1 MWKRW
6 LITCLVLAGLAA
18 GATVVAIRHDAGRE
32 PVAHETVAVET
43 VKLERRT
50 LSTVT
55 TLPGSLGF
63 GAARPLAGHTEAT
76 VTWLPAVGT
85 TIRRG
90 GQLFRADD
98 QPVTLFYGGLPLF
111 RPIAT
116 PAMKGRDVRI
126 IVDNLRALG
135 YRTGPQRSR
144 EEGELTPGL
153 IAAIKRW
160 QKDLERPVTGT
171 VAVGDIEVQSGPVR
185 VESIV
190 VQPGSTANV
199 QLMTVTSTRKVITV
213 AAEPGDAAAFRR
225 GGRVTVSLPDDR
237 TVKARVLSVGR
248 DVTSAGDGPGNDTPK
263 LTVTITVDDPASL
276 AKLDT
281 AEVEVNFPGRTRKN
295 VLTAP
300 IEALV
305 ALSEGGY
312 AVQGPNG
319 LVAVRTGMFA
329 DGWVEITGGGL
340 DEGTDVVIAS

>member
-6 LITCLVLAGLAA
+6 LIACLVVAGLAA
-18 GATVVAIRHDAGRE
+18 GATFVATRHSAGRE
-32 PVAHETVAVET
+32 PVTPETVAVET
-43 VKLERRT
+43 AKLERRT

-55 TLPGSLGF
+55 SMPGALGF
-63 GAARPLAGHTEAT
+63 GAARPLSGHTEAV
-76 VTWLPAVGT
+76 VTWLPAAGA

-90 GQLFRADD
+90 GQLFRAND

-116 PAMKGRDVRI
+116 AGMKGRDVRI

-153 IAAIKRW
+153 VAAIKRW

-171 VAVGDIEVQSGPVR
+171 IAVGDVEVQSGAVR
-185 VESIV
+185 VESIA
-190 VQPGSTANV
+190 VQPGSPANA

-213 AAEPGDAAAFRR
+213 AAEPADAATVRR

-237 TVKARVLSVGR
+237 TVKARVLAVGR
-248 DVTSAGDGPGNDTPK
+248 NVVSSDEGPAGGSPK
-263 LTVTITVDDPASL
+263 LTVTVTVDDPASL

-281 AEVEVNFPGRTRKN
+281 AEVTVNFPGRTRKD

-319 LVAVRTGMFA
+319 LVAVKTGMFA
-329 DGWVEITGGGL
+329 DGWVEITGDGL
-340 DEGTDVVIAS
+340 DEGIDVVVAS